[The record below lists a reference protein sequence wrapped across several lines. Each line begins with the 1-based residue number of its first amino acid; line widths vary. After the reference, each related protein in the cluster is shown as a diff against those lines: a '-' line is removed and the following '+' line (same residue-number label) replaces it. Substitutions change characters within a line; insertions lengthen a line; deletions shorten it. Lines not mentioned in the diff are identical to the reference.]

1 MQKEITSCYIKAFA
15 FLNARAEITIK
26 LARSVASP
34 LNQQDNV
41 EIRLSMVNY
50 VWYAVVCFQR

>member
-1 MQKEITSCYIKAFA
+1 MQKEIASCYIKAF
-15 FLNARAEITIK
+15 LNAGAEITIK

-41 EIRLSMVNY
+41 EIRLWMVDY
-50 VWYAVVCFQR
+50 VWYAVVCCQR